1 MFIYIERNFYVSI
14 HERKLISTDI
24 LKLKYLFIIQND
36 MYHYLLNLKINASKT
51 PNYFMGRQFY
61 QHLRI
66 ILKVYN
72 LQ

>member
-1 MFIYIERNFYVSI
+1 MCQ

-36 MYHYLLNLKINASKT
+36 MYHYLLNLKINGSKT
-51 PNYFMGRQFY
+51 TNYFMGRQFY

>member
-1 MFIYIERNFYVSI
+1 MCQ

-24 LKLKYLFIIQND
+24 LKLKYFKLFIYIQND

-51 PNYFMGRQFY
+51 TNYFMGRQFY

-72 LQ
+72 LH

>member
-1 MFIYIERNFYVSI
+1 MCQ

-24 LKLKYLFIIQND
+24 LKLKYLFIIQNE

-51 PNYFMGRQFY
+51 TNYFMGRQFY